1 MVHSSKVGGCDVIS
15 SQMFTLSNYQ
25 LQAQDVLVPIYG
37 DREASAVIKLWFGSR
52 LDMSPIDL
60 IMRREEEVSFPSFE
74 ADLALLKAKTPVQLV
89 LGEAFFFDRAFVV
102 NEHTLIPRPETEE
115 LVAGI
120 LERFS
125 NEELKVIDVGT
136 GSGCIAIS
144 LQLVRPNWSITGI
157 DIHRQTIDSAK
168 ANAEKL
174 GANVDFKVLDVL
186 EEALGEFDLLVSNPP
201 YIPQSEAQAMDSN
214 VVDYE
219 PDRALFVPDSDA
231 LLFYRRLLELAKE
244 NEKNSPVHVAFEI
257 HEDFGEQMI
266 ELCAS
271 FGFKEVN
278 LLQDLQGKDRMIFAQ
293 YGD

>member
-1 MVHSSKVGGCDVIS
+1 
-15 SQMFTLSNYQ
+15 MFTLSHYQ
-25 LQAQDVLVPIYG
+25 HKAQDVLVPIYG
-37 DREASAVIKLWFGSR
+37 DREASAMIKLWFGSR

-60 IMRREEEVSFPSFE
+60 IMRREEEVVFPLFT
-74 ADLALLKAKTPVQLV
+74 ADLAQLRENTPVQMV
-89 LGEAFFFDRAFVV
+89 LGEAFFFNQSYLV

-125 NEELKVIDVGT
+125 NNELKVIDVGT

-144 LQLVRPNWSITGI
+144 LQLARPNWSMMGV
-157 DIHRQTIDSAK
+157 DIHRQTIDAAK

-174 GANVDFKVLDVL
+174 GANVDFRVLDVL
-186 EEALGEFDLLVSNPP
+186 EEGLSGFDLLVSNPP

-244 NEKNSPVHVAFEI
+244 NKKNSPVHVAFEI

>member
-1 MVHSSKVGGCDVIS
+1 
-15 SQMFTLSNYQ
+15 MFTLSHYQ
-25 LQAQDVLVPIYG
+25 HKAQDVLVPIYG
-37 DREASAVIKLWFGSR
+37 DREASAMIKLWFRSR

-60 IMRREEEVSFPSFE
+60 IMRREEEVVFPSFT
-74 ADLALLKAKTPVQLV
+74 ADLAQLRENTPVQLV
-89 LGEAFFFDRAFVV
+89 LGEAFFFDQSYLV

-115 LVAGI
+115 LVAGV
-120 LERFS
+120 LDRFS
-125 NEELKVIDVGT
+125 NEALKVIDVGT

-144 LQLVRPNWSITGI
+144 LQLARPNWSMIGV
-157 DIHRQTIDSAK
+157 DIHRQTIDAAK

-174 GANVDFKVLDVL
+174 GANVDFRVLDVL
-186 EEALGEFDLLVSNPP
+186 EEGLSGFDLLISNPP
-201 YIPQSEAQAMDSN
+201 YIPQSEAQAMNSN

-244 NEKNSPVHVAFEI
+244 NKNDSLVHVAFEI

>member
-1 MVHSSKVGGCDVIS
+1 
-15 SQMFTLSNYQ
+15 MFTLSVYQ
-25 LQAQDVLVPIYG
+25 QKAQDVLVPIYG
-37 DREASAVIKLWFGSR
+37 DREALAMIKLWFGSR

-60 IMRREEEVSFPSFE
+60 IMRREEEVVFPLFA
-74 ADLALLKAKTPVQLV
+74 ADLAQLLKNTPVQLV
-89 LGEAFFFDRAFVV
+89 LGEAFFFDQSYLV

-115 LVAGI
+115 LVAGV
-120 LERFS
+120 LDRFS
-125 NEELKVIDVGT
+125 NEALKVIDVGT

-144 LQLVRPNWSITGI
+144 LQLARPNWSIMGV
-157 DIHRQTIDSAK
+157 DIHRQTIDAAK

-174 GANVDFKVLDVL
+174 GANVEFRVLDVL
-186 EEALGEFDLLVSNPP
+186 EEGLSGFDLLISNPP
-201 YIPQSEAQAMDSN
+201 YIPQSEAQAMNSN

-244 NEKNSPVHVAFEI
+244 NKNDSPVHVAFEI

>member
-1 MVHSSKVGGCDVIS
+1 
-15 SQMFTLSNYQ
+15 MFTLSHYQ
-25 LQAQDVLVPIYG
+25 HKAQDVLVPIYG
-37 DREASAVIKLWFGSR
+37 DREASAMIKLWFGSR

-60 IMRREEEVSFPSFE
+60 IMRREVEVAFPSFT
-74 ADLALLKAKTPVQLV
+74 ADLAQLRENTPVQLV
-89 LGEAFFFDRAFVV
+89 LGEAFFFDQSYLV

-125 NEELKVIDVGT
+125 NKDLKVIDVGT

-144 LQLVRPNWSITGI
+144 LQLARPNWSIMGV
-157 DIHRQTIDSAK
+157 DIHRQTIDAAK
-168 ANAEKL
+168 TNAEKL
-174 GANVDFKVLDVL
+174 DAKVDFRVLDVL
-186 EEALGEFDLLVSNPP
+186 EEGFSGFDLLVSNPP
-201 YIPQSEAQAMDSN
+201 YIPQSEAQVMNSN

-244 NEKNSPVHVAFEI
+244 NKDDRPVYVAFEI
-257 HEDFGEQMI
+257 HENFGEQMI

>member
-1 MVHSSKVGGCDVIS
+1 
-15 SQMFTLSNYQ
+15 MFTLSNYQ
-25 LQAQDVLVPIYG
+25 QKAQDVLVPIYG
-37 DREASAVIKLWFGSR
+37 ERETSAVIKLWFGSR

-60 IMRREEEVSFPSFE
+60 IMRREDEVVFPLFT
-74 ADLALLKAKTPVQLV
+74 ADLAQLRENTPVQLV
-89 LGEAFFFDRAFVV
+89 LGEAFFFDQSYLV

-115 LVAGI
+115 LVAGV

-125 NEELKVIDVGT
+125 NQDFKVIDVGT

-144 LQLVRPNWSITGI
+144 LQLARPNWSITGV
-157 DIHRQTIDSAK
+157 DIHRQTIDAAK

-174 GANVDFKVLDVL
+174 GANVDFRVLDVL
-186 EEALGEFDLLVSNPP
+186 EEGLSGFDLLVSNPP
-201 YIPQSEAQAMDSN
+201 YIPQSEAQSMNSN

-244 NEKNSPVHVAFEI
+244 NKNDSPVHVAFEI

-266 ELCAS
+266 ELCVS

>member
-1 MVHSSKVGGCDVIS
+1 
-15 SQMFTLSNYQ
+15 MFTLSHYQ
-25 LQAQDVLVPIYG
+25 HKAQDVLVPIYG
-37 DREASAVIKLWFGSR
+37 DREASAMIKLWFGSR

-60 IMRREEEVSFPSFE
+60 IMRREEEVVFPSFT
-74 ADLALLKAKTPVQLV
+74 ADLAQLRENTPVQLV
-89 LGEAFFFDRAFVV
+89 LGEAFFFDQSYLV

-115 LVAGI
+115 LVAGV
-120 LERFS
+120 LDRFS
-125 NEELKVIDVGT
+125 NEALKVIDVGT

-144 LQLVRPNWSITGI
+144 LQLARPNWSMIGV
-157 DIHRQTIDSAK
+157 DIHRQTIDAAK

-174 GANVDFKVLDVL
+174 GANVDFRVLDVL
-186 EEALGEFDLLVSNPP
+186 EEGLSGFDLLISNPP

-244 NEKNSPVHVAFEI
+244 NKNDSPVHVAFEI

>member
-1 MVHSSKVGGCDVIS
+1 
-15 SQMFTLSNYQ
+15 MFTLSHYQ
-25 LQAQDVLVPIYG
+25 HKAQDVLVPIYG
-37 DREASAVIKLWFGSR
+37 DREASAMIKLWFGSR

-60 IMRREEEVSFPSFE
+60 IMRREVEVAFPSFT
-74 ADLALLKAKTPVQLV
+74 ADLAQLRENTPVQLV
-89 LGEAFFFDRAFVV
+89 LGEAFFFDQSYLV

-125 NEELKVIDVGT
+125 NKDLKVIDVGT

-144 LQLVRPNWSITGI
+144 LQLARPNWSIMGV
-157 DIHRQTIDSAK
+157 DIHWQTIDAAK
-168 ANAEKL
+168 TNAEKL
-174 GANVDFKVLDVL
+174 DAKVDFRVLDVL
-186 EEALGEFDLLVSNPP
+186 EEGFSGFDLLVSNPP
-201 YIPQSEAQAMDSN
+201 YIPESEAQAMDSN

-219 PDRALFVPDSDA
+219 PDRALFVPDSDV

-244 NEKNSPVHVAFEI
+244 NKNNSPVHVAFEI

>member
-1 MVHSSKVGGCDVIS
+1 
-15 SQMFTLSNYQ
+15 MFTLSHYQ
-25 LQAQDVLVPIYG
+25 HKAQDVLVPIYG
-37 DREASAVIKLWFGSR
+37 DREASAMIKLWFGSR

-60 IMRREEEVSFPSFE
+60 IMRREDEVVFPLFT
-74 ADLALLKAKTPVQLV
+74 ADLAQLRENTPVQLV
-89 LGEAFFFDRAFVV
+89 LGEAFFFDQSYLV

-115 LVAGI
+115 LVAGV

-125 NEELKVIDVGT
+125 NQDFKVIDVGT

-144 LQLVRPNWSITGI
+144 LQLARPNWSITGV
-157 DIHRQTIDSAK
+157 DIHRQTIDAAK

-174 GANVDFKVLDVL
+174 GANVNFRVLDVL
-186 EEALGEFDLLVSNPP
+186 EEGLSGFDLLVSNPP
-201 YIPQSEAQAMDSN
+201 YIPQSEAQSMNSN

-244 NEKNSPVHVAFEI
+244 NKNDSPVHVAFEI

-266 ELCAS
+266 ELCVS

>member
-1 MVHSSKVGGCDVIS
+1 
-15 SQMFTLSNYQ
+15 MFTLSHYQ
-25 LQAQDVLVPIYG
+25 HKAQDVLVPIYG
-37 DREASAVIKLWFGSR
+37 DREASAMIKLWFGSR

-60 IMRREEEVSFPSFE
+60 IMRREEEVVFPLFT
-74 ADLALLKAKTPVQLV
+74 ADLAQLRENTPVQMV
-89 LGEAFFFDRAFVV
+89 LGEAFFFNQSYLV

-125 NEELKVIDVGT
+125 NNELKVIDVGT

-144 LQLVRPNWSITGI
+144 LQLARPNWSMMGV
-157 DIHRQTIDSAK
+157 DIHRQTIDAAK

-174 GANVDFKVLDVL
+174 GANVDFRVLDVL
-186 EEALGEFDLLVSNPP
+186 EEGLSGFDLLVSNPP

-244 NEKNSPVHVAFEI
+244 NKNDSPVHVAFEI

>member
-1 MVHSSKVGGCDVIS
+1 
-15 SQMFTLSNYQ
+15 MFTLSHYQ
-25 LQAQDVLVPIYG
+25 HKAQDVLVPIYG
-37 DREASAVIKLWFGSR
+37 DREASAMIKLWFGSR

-60 IMRREEEVSFPSFE
+60 IMRREVEVAFPSFT
-74 ADLALLKAKTPVQLV
+74 ADLAQLRENTPVQLV
-89 LGEAFFFDRAFVV
+89 LGEAFFFDQSYLV

-125 NEELKVIDVGT
+125 NKDLKVIDVGT

-144 LQLVRPNWSITGI
+144 LQLARPNWSIMGV
-157 DIHRQTIDSAK
+157 DIHRQTIDAAK
-168 ANAEKL
+168 TNAEKL
-174 GANVDFKVLDVL
+174 DAKVDFRVLDVL
-186 EEALGEFDLLVSNPP
+186 EEGFSGFDLLVSNPP
-201 YIPQSEAQAMDSN
+201 YIPESEAQAMDSN

-219 PDRALFVPDSDA
+219 PDRALFVPDSDV

-244 NEKNSPVHVAFEI
+244 NKNNSPVHVAFEI

>member
-1 MVHSSKVGGCDVIS
+1 
-15 SQMFTLSNYQ
+15 MFTLSHYQ
-25 LQAQDVLVPIYG
+25 HKAQDVLVPIYG
-37 DREASAVIKLWFGSR
+37 DREASAMIKLWFGSR

-60 IMRREEEVSFPSFE
+60 IMRREEEVVFPLFTP
-74 ADLALLKAKTPVQLV
+74 DLAQLRENTPVQMV
-89 LGEAFFFDRAFVV
+89 LGEAFFFNQSYLV

-115 LVAGI
+115 LVAGV
-120 LERFS
+120 LDRFS
-125 NEELKVIDVGT
+125 NEALKVIDVGT

-144 LQLVRPNWSITGI
+144 LQLARPNWSMMGV
-157 DIHRQTIDSAK
+157 DIHRQTIDAAK

-174 GANVDFKVLDVL
+174 GANVDFRVLDVL
-186 EEALGEFDLLVSNPP
+186 EEGLSGFDLLVSNPP
-201 YIPQSEAQAMDSN
+201 YIPQSEAQAMNSN

-244 NEKNSPVHVAFEI
+244 NKNDSPVYVAFEI

>member
-1 MVHSSKVGGCDVIS
+1 
-15 SQMFTLSNYQ
+15 MFTLSHYQ
-25 LQAQDVLVPIYG
+25 HKAQDVLVPIYG
-37 DREASAVIKLWFGSR
+37 DREASAMIKLWFGSR

-60 IMRREEEVSFPSFE
+60 IMRREDEVVFPLFT
-74 ADLALLKAKTPVQLV
+74 ADLAQLRENTPVQLV
-89 LGEAFFFDRAFVV
+89 LGEAFFFDQSYLV

-115 LVAGI
+115 LVAGV

-125 NEELKVIDVGT
+125 NQDFKVIDVGT

-144 LQLVRPNWSITGI
+144 LQLARPNWSITGV
-157 DIHRQTIDSAK
+157 DIHRQTIDAAK

-174 GANVDFKVLDVL
+174 GANVDFRVLDVL
-186 EEALGEFDLLVSNPP
+186 EEGLSGFDLLVSNPP
-201 YIPQSEAQAMDSN
+201 YIPQSEAQSMNSN

-244 NEKNSPVHVAFEI
+244 NKNDSPVHVAFEI

-266 ELCAS
+266 ELCVS

>member
-1 MVHSSKVGGCDVIS
+1 
-15 SQMFTLSNYQ
+15 MFTLSHYQ
-25 LQAQDVLVPIYG
+25 QKAQDVLVPIYG
-37 DREASAVIKLWFGSR
+37 DREASAMIKLWFGSR

-60 IMRREEEVSFPSFE
+60 IMRRKEEVTFPSFE
-74 ADLALLKAKTPVQLV
+74 ADLAQLRENTPVQLV
-89 LGEAFFFDRAFVV
+89 LGEAFFFDRLYLV

-125 NEELKVIDVGT
+125 NNELRVIDLGT

-144 LQLVRPNWSITGI
+144 LQLARPNWSIMGV
-157 DIHRQTIDSAK
+157 DVHRQTIDAAK

-174 GANVDFKVLDVL
+174 GANVDFRVLDVL
-186 EEALGEFDLLVSNPP
+186 EEGLSGFDLLVSNPP
-201 YIPQSEAQAMDSN
+201 YIPQSEAQAMNSN

-219 PDRALFVPDSDA
+219 PDRALFVPNSDP

-244 NEKNSPVHVAFEI
+244 NKKNSPVHVAFEI

>member
-102 NEHTLIPRPETEE
+102 NEHTLILRPETEE

-144 LQLVRPNWSITGI
+144 LQLVRPNWSIMGI

>member
-1 MVHSSKVGGCDVIS
+1 
-15 SQMFTLSNYQ
+15 MFTLSNYQ

-60 IMRREEEVSFPSFE
+60 IMRREEEVSFPSFG
-74 ADLALLKAKTPVQLV
+74 ADLAQLKAKTPVQLV

-144 LQLVRPNWSITGI
+144 LQLVRPNWSITGV
-157 DIHRQTIDSAK
+157 DIHRQTIDTAK
-168 ANAEKL
+168 ANAAKF
-174 GANVDFKVLDVL
+174 GANVDFRLTDVL

>member
-1 MVHSSKVGGCDVIS
+1 
-15 SQMFTLSNYQ
+15 MFTLSNYQ

-60 IMRREEEVSFPSFE
+60 IMRREEEVSFPSFG
-74 ADLALLKAKTPVQLV
+74 ADLAQLKAKTPVQLV

>member
-15 SQMFTLSNYQ
+15 SQMFTLSHYQ
-25 LQAQDVLVPIYG
+25 HKAQDVLVPIYG
-37 DREASAVIKLWFGSR
+37 DREASAMIKLWFGSR

-60 IMRREEEVSFPSFE
+60 IMRREVEVAFPSFT
-74 ADLALLKAKTPVQLV
+74 ADLAQLRENTPVQLV
-89 LGEAFFFDRAFVV
+89 LGEAFFFDQSYLV

-125 NEELKVIDVGT
+125 NKDLKVIDVGT

-144 LQLVRPNWSITGI
+144 LQLARPNWSIMGV
-157 DIHRQTIDSAK
+157 DIHWQTIDAAK
-168 ANAEKL
+168 TNAEKL
-174 GANVDFKVLDVL
+174 DAKVDFRVVDVL
-186 EEALGEFDLLVSNPP
+186 EEGFSGFDLLVSNPP
-201 YIPQSEAQAMDSN
+201 YIPESEAQAMDSN
-214 VVDYE
+214 VIDYE
-219 PDRALFVPDSDA
+219 PDRALFVPDSDV

-244 NEKNSPVHVAFEI
+244 NKDDRPVYVAFEI
-257 HEDFGEQMI
+257 HENFGEQMI

>member
-74 ADLALLKAKTPVQLV
+74 ADLTLLKAKTPVQLV

-144 LQLVRPNWSITGI
+144 LQLVRPNWSVTGV
-157 DIHRQTIDSAK
+157 DIHRQTIDTAK
-168 ANAEKL
+168 ANAAKF
-174 GANVDFKVLDVL
+174 GANVDFRLTDVL

-244 NEKNSPVHVAFEI
+244 NKKNSPVHVAFEI

>member
-1 MVHSSKVGGCDVIS
+1 
-15 SQMFTLSNYQ
+15 MFTLSHYQ
-25 LQAQDVLVPIYG
+25 HKAQDVLVPIYG
-37 DREASAVIKLWFGSR
+37 DREASAMIKLWFGSR

-60 IMRREEEVSFPSFE
+60 IMRREEEVVFPLFT
-74 ADLALLKAKTPVQLV
+74 ADLAQLRENTPVQMV
-89 LGEAFFFDRAFVV
+89 LGEAFFFNQSYLV

-115 LVAGI
+115 LVAGV
-120 LERFS
+120 LDRFS
-125 NEELKVIDVGT
+125 NEALKVIDVGT

-144 LQLVRPNWSITGI
+144 LQLARPNWSMMGV
-157 DIHRQTIDSAK
+157 DIHRQTIDAAK

-174 GANVDFKVLDVL
+174 GANVDFRVLDVL
-186 EEALGEFDLLVSNPP
+186 EEGLSGFDLLVSNPP
-201 YIPQSEAQAMDSN
+201 YIPQSEAQAMNSN

-244 NEKNSPVHVAFEI
+244 NKNDSPVHVAFEI

>member
-1 MVHSSKVGGCDVIS
+1 
-15 SQMFTLSNYQ
+15 MFTLSHYQ
-25 LQAQDVLVPIYG
+25 HKAQDVLVPIYG
-37 DREASAVIKLWFGSR
+37 DREASAMIKLWFGSR

-60 IMRREEEVSFPSFE
+60 IMRREDEVVFPLFT
-74 ADLALLKAKTPVQLV
+74 ADLAQLRENTPVQLV
-89 LGEAFFFDRAFVV
+89 LGEAFFFDQSYLV

-115 LVAGI
+115 LVAGV

-125 NEELKVIDVGT
+125 NQDFKVIDVGT

-144 LQLVRPNWSITGI
+144 LQLARPNWSITGL
-157 DIHRQTIDSAK
+157 DIHRQTIDAAK

-174 GANVDFKVLDVL
+174 GANVDFRVLDVL
-186 EEALGEFDLLVSNPP
+186 EEGLSGFDLLVSNPP
-201 YIPQSEAQAMDSN
+201 YIPQSEAQSMNSN

-244 NEKNSPVHVAFEI
+244 NKNDSPVHVAFEI

-266 ELCAS
+266 ELCVS

>member
-1 MVHSSKVGGCDVIS
+1 
-15 SQMFTLSNYQ
+15 MFTLSDYQ
-25 LQAQDVLVPIYG
+25 HKAQDVLVPIYG
-37 DREASAVIKLWFGSR
+37 DREASAMIKLWFGSR

-60 IMRREEEVSFPSFE
+60 IMRREDEVVFPLFT
-74 ADLALLKAKTPVQLV
+74 ADLAQLRENTPVQLV
-89 LGEAFFFDRAFVV
+89 LGEAFFFDQSYLV

-115 LVAGI
+115 LVAGV

-125 NEELKVIDVGT
+125 NQDFKVIDVGT

-144 LQLVRPNWSITGI
+144 LQLARPNWSITGV
-157 DIHRQTIDSAK
+157 DIHRQTIDAAK

-174 GANVDFKVLDVL
+174 GANVDFRVLDVL
-186 EEALGEFDLLVSNPP
+186 EEGLSGFDLLVSNPP
-201 YIPQSEAQAMDSN
+201 YIPQSEAQSMNSN

-244 NEKNSPVHVAFEI
+244 NKNDSPVHVAFEI

-266 ELCAS
+266 ELCVS

>member
-1 MVHSSKVGGCDVIS
+1 
-15 SQMFTLSNYQ
+15 MFTLSDYQ
-25 LQAQDVLVPIYG
+25 HKAQDVLVPIYG
-37 DREASAVIKLWFGSR
+37 DREASAMIKLWFGSR

-60 IMRREEEVSFPSFE
+60 IMRREDEVVFPLFT
-74 ADLALLKAKTPVQLV
+74 ADLAQLRENTPVQLV
-89 LGEAFFFDRAFVV
+89 LGEAFFFDQSYLV

-115 LVAGI
+115 LVAGV

-125 NEELKVIDVGT
+125 NQDFKVIDVGT

-144 LQLVRPNWSITGI
+144 LQLARPNWSITGV
-157 DIHRQTIDSAK
+157 DIHRQTIDTAK

-174 GANVDFKVLDVL
+174 GANVDFRVLDVL
-186 EEALGEFDLLVSNPP
+186 EEGLSGFDLLVSNPP
-201 YIPQSEAQAMDSN
+201 YIPQSEAQSMNSN

-244 NEKNSPVHVAFEI
+244 NKNDSPVHVAFEI

-266 ELCAS
+266 ELCVS

>member
-74 ADLALLKAKTPVQLV
+74 ADLTLLKAKTPVQLV

-136 GSGCIAIS
+136 GCGCIAIS
-144 LQLVRPNWSITGI
+144 LQLVRPNWSITGV

>member
-37 DREASAVIKLWFGSR
+37 DRETSAVIKLWFGSR

-60 IMRREEEVSFPSFE
+60 IMRKKEEVAFPSFE
-74 ADLALLKAKTPVQLV
+74 ADLAQLRVNTPVQLV
-89 LGEAFFFDRAFVV
+89 LGEAFFFDRLYLV

-125 NEELKVIDVGT
+125 NNELKVIDVGT

-144 LQLVRPNWSITGI
+144 LQLARPNWSIMGV
-157 DIHRQTIDSAK
+157 DIHRQTIDAAK

-186 EEALGEFDLLVSNPP
+186 EEELSEFNLLVSNPP
-201 YIPQSEAQAMDSN
+201 YIPQSEAQAMNSN

-244 NEKNSPVHVAFEI
+244 NKNDRPVYVAFEI
-257 HEDFGEQMI
+257 HENFGEQMI

-278 LLQDLQGKDRMIFAQ
+278 LLQDLQRKDRMIFAQ

>member
-74 ADLALLKAKTPVQLV
+74 ADLTLLKAKTPVQLV

-144 LQLVRPNWSITGI
+144 LQLVRPNWSIMGI

-266 ELCAS
+266 ELCTS
-271 FGFKEVN
+271 FGCKEVN

>member
-1 MVHSSKVGGCDVIS
+1 ML
-15 SQMFTLSNYQ
+15 TLSNYQ
-25 LQAQDVLVPIYG
+25 LQAQDVLVSIYG

-60 IMRREEEVSFPSFE
+60 IMKREEEVAFPSFE
-74 ADLALLKAKTPVQLV
+74 ADLAQLKASTPVQLV

-144 LQLVRPNWSITGI
+144 LQLARPNWSMLGV
-157 DIHRQTIDSAK
+157 DIHRQTIDAAK

-174 GANVDFKVLDVL
+174 GANVAFRVLDVL
-186 EEALGEFDLLVSNPP
+186 EEGLSGFDLLVSNPP
-201 YIPQSEAQAMDSN
+201 YIPQSEAQAMNSN

-244 NEKNSPVHVAFEI
+244 NKKNSPVHVAFEI

>member
-74 ADLALLKAKTPVQLV
+74 ADLTLLKAKTPVQLV

>member
-1 MVHSSKVGGCDVIS
+1 
-15 SQMFTLSNYQ
+15 MFTLSNYQ
-25 LQAQDVLVPIYG
+25 QQAQDVLVPIYG
-37 DREASAVIKLWFGSR
+37 ERETSAVIKLWFGSR

-60 IMRREEEVSFPSFE
+60 IMRREDEVVFPLFT
-74 ADLALLKAKTPVQLV
+74 ADLAQLRENTPVQLV
-89 LGEAFFFDRAFVV
+89 LGEAFFFDQSYLV

-115 LVAGI
+115 LVAGV

-125 NEELKVIDVGT
+125 NQDFKVIDVGT

-144 LQLVRPNWSITGI
+144 LQLARPNWSITGV
-157 DIHRQTIDSAK
+157 DIHRQTIDAAK

-174 GANVDFKVLDVL
+174 GANVDFRVLDVL
-186 EEALGEFDLLVSNPP
+186 EEGLSGFDLLVSNPP
-201 YIPQSEAQAMDSN
+201 YIPQSEAQSMNSN

-244 NEKNSPVHVAFEI
+244 NKNDSPVHVAFEI

-266 ELCAS
+266 ELCVS

>member
-1 MVHSSKVGGCDVIS
+1 
-15 SQMFTLSNYQ
+15 MFTLSHYQ
-25 LQAQDVLVPIYG
+25 HKAQDVLVPIYG
-37 DREASAVIKLWFGSR
+37 DREASAMIKLWFGSR

-60 IMRREEEVSFPSFE
+60 IMRREEEVVFPLFT
-74 ADLALLKAKTPVQLV
+74 ADLAQLRENTPVQMV
-89 LGEAFFFDRAFVV
+89 LGEAFFFNQSYLV

-115 LVAGI
+115 LVAGV
-120 LERFS
+120 LDRFS
-125 NEELKVIDVGT
+125 NEALKVIDVGT

-144 LQLVRPNWSITGI
+144 LQLARPNWSMMGV
-157 DIHRQTIDSAK
+157 DIHRQTIDAAK

-174 GANVDFKVLDVL
+174 GANVDFRVLDVL
-186 EEALGEFDLLVSNPP
+186 EEGLSGFDLLVSNPP

-244 NEKNSPVHVAFEI
+244 NKNDRPVHVAFEI
-257 HEDFGEQMI
+257 HENFGEQMI

>member
-60 IMRREEEVSFPSFE
+60 IMRREEEVSFPSFG
-74 ADLALLKAKTPVQLV
+74 ADLAQLKAKTPVQLV

-144 LQLVRPNWSITGI
+144 LQLVRPNWSMLGV
-157 DIHRQTIDSAK
+157 DIHRQTIDAAK

-174 GANVDFKVLDVL
+174 GANVDFRVLDVL
-186 EEALGEFDLLVSNPP
+186 EEGLSGFDLLVSNPP

-244 NEKNSPVHVAFEI
+244 NKKNSPVHVAFEI